1 MACGLT
7 MAGELVP
14 CFIIVFSSSQYLQN
28 WSGQLSRW
36 RAKLQSGRQ
45 GCIQDFR
52 KGVGGVV
59 SRQQPLWG
67 VRERGTRDDF
77 ENMDREIRHLQC
89 ISGIFVF
96 PKGGCNPL
104 NLPPGSAPERDVGS
118 SC

>member
-1 MACGLT
+1 MSWFPVLLLSFHLHNIYRIGRVSSVGGGPNYR
-7 MAGELVP
+7 AG
-14 CFIIVFSSSQYLQN
+14 
-28 WSGQLSRW
+28 
-36 RAKLQSGRQ
+36 GR
-45 GCIQDFR
+45 GASKILGR
-52 KGVGGVV
+52 GWGGVV

-96 PKGGCNPL
+96 PKGLCNPL